1 METTLINLAN
11 RARRILPALAGL
23 LMLLPA
29 TAPVAHNGIDHGD
42 DAAAAEIHRISEPRF
57 AERTERT
64 EVVGI
69 LSGSRL
75 ELFIDAPGSNRPL
88 DFDQVT
94 VEADGNSFSAT
105 RIDAGHYRIPANW
118 IRPGTEHSLLL
129 TLTSPDRHD
138 LVATSITTAGTPDM
152 GQAAWQ
158 PEDVAIWASIGL
170 LAVFTLWLIR
180 LGLPGHRYSHL
191 TFDVVV
197 ATAVIAVVAVASG
210 MVPLHTNAEATT
222 SSTDTGHEDPRLEF
236 RIRRLPD
243 GSLYVPKP
251 AQRKLGI
258 QTRLPQTAQGHNS
271 ISLVGKVQASPSGS
285 ADIVAALNGSLV
297 PPEGGFPRPGQK
309 VEKDQLLATLKPTL
323 DPEQRADKESEL
335 AYLERDIYLIRKQI
349 DRIKSQKVVRQ
360 DNSVQLDIREAEL
373 KGFLG
378 RKRALERM
386 FHAEIEIRSPI
397 AGVVTEVGI
406 TAGENVK
413 QGDSLFQV
421 IDPESLWVEVISY
434 DDGVIGTLSKAAIQ
448 SPGSRRALE
457 FIGQGSQLRALG
469 TPLYFDIENPAGL
482 NAGELV
488 NVDIWYGAEIA
499 GIRIGEEA
507 VSVDPRGSRVVWAH
521 VEPERFAPR
530 SVAEISPVAP
540 GTAFIAGDF
549 DPSVP
554 LVDTGA
560 ALLNAAP

>member
-1 METTLINLAN
+1 MDMTLINIAK
-11 RARRILPALAGL
+11 RARGILAVLTGL
-23 LMLLPA
+23 FLLLPA
-29 TAPVAHNGIDHGD
+29 TAPFAHNGIDHGD

-69 LSGSRL
+69 LSGPRL

-94 VEADGNSFSAT
+94 VEADGNSFTAT

-118 IRPGTEHSLLL
+118 IRPGTEHNLLL

-138 LVATSITTAGTPDM
+138 LVATSITTAGTPDTDP
-152 GQAAWQ
+152 AAWRL
-158 PEDVAIWASIGL
+158 EDVAIWASIGL
-170 LAVFTLWLIR
+170 LAAFTLWLIR
-180 LGLPGHRYSHL
+180 LGLPGRRYSQL

-222 SSTDTGHEDPRLEF
+222 SSADTGHEAPRLEH

-251 AQRKLGI
+251 AQRRLGI
-258 QTRLPQTAQGHNS
+258 ETRLPQTAQGHDS
-271 ISLVGKVQASPSGS
+271 IRLVGKVQASPSGS

-297 PPEGGFPRPGQK
+297 PPENGFPRPGQK
-309 VEKDQLLATLKPTL
+309 VEKGQLLATLKPTL

-349 DRIKSQKVVRQ
+349 DRIKSQDVVRQ

-373 KGFLG
+373 KGFLK

-386 FHAEIEIRSPI
+386 FHAEIEVKSPI
-397 AGVVTEVGI
+397 AGVITEVGI
-406 TAGENVK
+406 TAGENVR

-434 DDGVIGTLSKAAIQ
+434 DDGIIETLAGAAIQ
-448 SPGSRRALE
+448 SQGNSRALE

-469 TPLYFDIENPAGL
+469 TPLFFDIEDPAGL

-488 NVDIWYGAEIA
+488 EVDIRHGAEIN
-499 GIRIGEEA
+499 GIRIADVA
-507 VSVDPRGSRVVWAH
+507 VSVDPAGNRVVWAH
-521 VEPERFAPR
+521 VEPERFVPR
-530 SVAEISPVAP
+530 PVADISSTAP